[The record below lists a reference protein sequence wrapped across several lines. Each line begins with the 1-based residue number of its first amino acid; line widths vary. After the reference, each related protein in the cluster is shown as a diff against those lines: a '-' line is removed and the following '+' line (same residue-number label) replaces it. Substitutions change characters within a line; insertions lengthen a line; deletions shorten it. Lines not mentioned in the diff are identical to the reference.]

1 VKGAGARL
9 LDVRGLVKH
18 FPAGRGRVV
27 KAVSGISFHIEK
39 GEALALVGES
49 GSGKT
54 TVGRCVLRL
63 IEPTAGTI
71 VFRGQDVTS
80 MPPDRLRALR
90 PHMQML
96 FQEPYDSLNPRM
108 PVGRI
113 VEEPIRLGK
122 DMSPRRRL
130 DRVVEVLDM
139 VRLGSWAL
147 GKYPHQF
154 SAGEQQRIGIARA
167 IATEPE
173 LIVLDEPTSAL
184 DVSVR
189 AEILDLLTDLQ
200 NRLGFSY
207 LFISHDLT
215 AVRRVCHR
223 VAIMYLGKIV
233 EMGNTAEM
241 FEQPLHPY
249 SRALLSSVLYP
260 DPREQLS
267 RFVLTGEIPSPID
280 LPPGCA
286 LHGRCPWAVDA
297 CSAAYPD
304 LEEILPGRRV
314 ACFRAREKHGL
325 EPVLPSGGSEN
336 SRPAGTGRVG

>member
-1 VKGAGARL
+1 MGEPL
-9 LDVRGLVKH
+9 LDVRDLAKQ
-18 FPAGRGRVV
+18 FPAGHGRFV
-27 KAVSGISFHIEK
+27 KAVSGVSFHIEK
-39 GEALALVGES
+39 SEALALVGES

-71 VFRGQDVTS
+71 FFRGQDVST
-80 MPPDRLRALR
+80 MKRDRLRALR

-108 PVGRI
+108 PVWRI

-122 DMSPRRRL
+122 DMSPRKRL
-130 DRVVEVLDM
+130 ERVVEVLEM
-139 VRLGSWAL
+139 VRLGTWAL
-147 GKYPHQF
+147 DKYPHQF

-173 LIVLDEPTSAL
+173 LVVLDEPTSAL

-200 NRLGFSY
+200 GHVGFSY

-233 EMGNTAEM
+233 ETGRTVEM

-260 DPREQLS
+260 DPDKQLS
-267 RFVLTGEIPSPID
+267 RFMLAGEIPSPID
-280 LPPGCA
+280 LPPGCH
-286 LHGRCPWAVDA
+286 LHRRCPWAVDA
-297 CSAAYPD
+297 CNAAYPD

-314 ACFRAREKHGL
+314 ACFRARE
-325 EPVLPSGGSEN
+325 EN
-336 SRPAGTGRVG
+336 ALASPQ